1 MSTYKSFAVIGAG
14 TLGLP
19 LIEALV
25 AKNVSVVLLSRPGSS
40 AKTVPSGVHVVHV
53 DYTDAVAVAAV
64 FKQHKVEVV
73 LATVT
78 ATAGA
83 AQTSLA
89 DAAKLAQVKLSV
101 PSEYGFPSD
110 GCTAGIHGEKNEI
123 AVYLKSLDI
132 PTARIYN
139 GMFIEFI
146 PWLTGYHGEGGK
158 FAIVGKGEAPVS
170 FTAISDVAGFVAH
183 ILTTL
188 PASQLENRV
197 FRLEGERASLNAV
210 AGQFKAAIEYVDSVA
225 GEFGELKTGIAV
237 ELDTGAG
244 STGWD
249 RVAKV
254 EGLGSD
260 AAGSAN
266 ALWKGH
272 HWKTIKEVHNL

>member
-14 TLGLP
+14 TLGVP

-25 AKNVSVVLLSRPGSS
+25 TKNVSVVLLSRPGSS
-40 AKTVPSGVHVVHV
+40 AKPVPASVQVVHV
-53 DYTDAVAVAAV
+53 DYTDAAAVAEV
-64 FKQHKVEVV
+64 FEQYNVDVV
-73 LATVT
+73 LPTIT

-83 AQTSLA
+83 AQRALA
-89 DAAKLAQVKLSV
+89 DAAKLAQVKLFV

-110 GCTAGIHGEKNEI
+110 GCTEGIHGEKNEI
-123 AVYLKSLDI
+123 DVYLKFLTI

-139 GMFIEFI
+139 GLFTEFI
-146 PWLTGYHGEGGK
+146 PWLTGYTAENGK

-170 FTAISDVAGFVAH
+170 FTAVPDIAGFVAH

-188 PASQLENRV
+188 PPSQLENRI
-197 FRLEGERASLNAV
+197 FRLEGERASLNDV
-210 AGQFKAAIEYVDSVA
+210 AGLFKASIEYVDSVA
-225 GEFGELKTGIAV
+225 GEAAELKTGVAR
-237 ELDTGAG
+237 ELDSGAG

-249 RVAKV
+249 RVENV

-266 ALWKGH
+266 ALWPGH
-272 HWKTIKEVHNL
+272 HWKTIKEVHS